1 MTREFYL
8 KKADAISA
16 AQDIINGTNGY
27 MVDSSA
33 DSNETWDYIDRDALT
48 LDWGGE
54 CSAVRT
60 YDEDGSET
68 GVFAW
73 WEE

>member
-1 MTREFYL
+1 MIREFYL
-8 KKADAISA
+8 KKADAISEA
-16 AQDIINGTNGY
+16 NDIINATDGY

-33 DSNETWDYIDRDALT
+33 ANNGTWDYIDRDARNLN
-48 LDWGGE
+48 WSGE
-54 CSAVRT
+54 CAAVRT
-60 YDEDGSET
+60 YDANGVLT